1 MKWLAMTC
9 ALLIVASAGI
19 VGWMTLT
26 RRFEP
31 EPIVPR
37 GLGSAILGIEL
48 AESADEVHALF
59 RDPFGCHNRDVFR
72 GQIYEDWYFIGIY
85 WLLLS
90 GLGGLLAFRPSI
102 GWRVL
107 AGMVVL
113 LVTVAAIFDVFENQG
128 ILAMTNLIPQELSD
142 AAARKTREASLV
154 KWGFSFAAIGLISIV
169 FLGRKSVGP
178 RFLGRESVGRVA
190 RAFAT
195 VAGICLLLASLV
207 GLVGAVYH
215 DWAISWAMF
224 VLFVGLFP
232 AFFVLSIT
240 PEIL

>member
-19 VGWMTLT
+19 VGWMAAT
-26 RRFEP
+26 RKFEP
-31 EPIVPR
+31 EPIDPR

-48 AESADEVHALF
+48 AQSAAEVHALF
-59 RDPFGCHNRDVFR
+59 RDPFGCHNRDIFR
-72 GQIYEDWYFIGIY
+72 GQIYEDWYFIGTY

-107 AGMVVL
+107 AGVVVL
-113 LVTVAAIFDVFENQG
+113 LVTAAAIFDVFENQG
-128 ILAMTNLIPQELSD
+128 ILAMTDLIPQELND
-142 AAARKTREASLV
+142 AAAWKTREASLR
-154 KWGFSFAAIGLISIV
+154 KWGFSFVALGLISVV
-169 FLGRKSVGP
+169 FLGRKPVGP
-178 RFLGRESVGRVA
+178 GFLGRESVGRVA
-190 RAFAT
+190 RAFAA
-195 VAGICLLLASLV
+195 VAGICLLVASVV
-207 GLVGAVYH
+207 GLAGLVYNP
-215 DWAISWAMF
+215 AISCAMF
-224 VLFVGLFP
+224 VLFLGLIP